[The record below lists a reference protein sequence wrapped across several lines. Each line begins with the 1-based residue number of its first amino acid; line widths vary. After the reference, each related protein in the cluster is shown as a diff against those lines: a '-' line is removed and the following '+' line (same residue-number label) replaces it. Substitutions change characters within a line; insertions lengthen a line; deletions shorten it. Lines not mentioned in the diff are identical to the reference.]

1 VIGGTHREV
10 GFETIEYHTLVAGDS
25 GGGKTT
31 YLREAHD
38 TYPGLSIW
46 IDHSDD
52 GVDGITGR
60 DIDDAATMWSEREA
74 RRSDATRL
82 RWRCDNP
89 LDAAASARAVAN
101 DYHQQTG
108 YPTQVIADEAQDGM
122 LADGDVEA
130 DNPLKKMLHE
140 DRDNALKVQVA
151 TQDPQDLEYT
161 PLKQCK
167 YWVWVGEWSTF
178 HRGFINY
185 FDLPQSEPPTEPYE
199 GVVFDKRMNV
209 LHRTET
215 KEVYA

>member
-1 VIGGTHREV
+1 MYNRLYGYHADERSAYPNPAHQPGCTLPYLTLPYCSPSRQALRVEFPREIQITERRQFVHR
-10 GFETIEYHTLVAGDS
+10 
-25 GGGKTT
+25 
-31 YLREAHD
+31 R
-38 TYPGLSIW
+38 
-46 IDHSDD
+46 
-52 GVDGITGR
+52 
-60 DIDDAATMWSEREA
+60 AATVWSEREA

-82 RWRCDNP
+82 RWRCDDP
-89 LDAAASARAVAN
+89 LDAAAGARAVAN
-101 DYHQQTG
+101 DYHRQTG

-122 LADGDVEA
+122 LPDGDVEA

-140 DRDNALKVQVA
+140 DRDKALKVQVA

-185 FDLPQSEPPTEPYE
+185 FDLPKSELPTEPYE
-199 GVVFDKRMNV
+199 VVVFDKRMNV

>member
-1 VIGGTHREV
+1 MQA
-10 GFETIEYHTLVAGDS
+10 YHTLVAGDS

-31 YLREAHD
+31 YLREAHA

-46 IDHSDD
+46 IDHH
-52 GVDGITGR
+52 GVDGIGGR
-60 DIDDAATMWSEREA
+60 SLDDAETVRSEREA

-82 RWRCDNP
+82 RWRCDDP
-89 LDAAASARAVAN
+89 LDAARGARAVAH
-101 DYHQQTG
+101 DYHDETG
-108 YPTQVIADEAQDGM
+108 FPTQVIADEAQDGM
-122 LADGDVEA
+122 LPDGDVEA
-130 DNPLKKMLHE
+130 DNPIKRMLHE
-140 DRDNALKVQVA
+140 DRDKGLKVQVA

-185 FDLPQSEPPTEPYE
+185 FDLPQSELPTEPYQV
-199 GVVFDKRMNV
+199 VVFDKRMNV

-215 KEVYA
+215 KEEYA

>member
-1 VIGGTHREV
+1 MQA
-10 GFETIEYHTLVAGDS
+10 YHTLVAGDS

-31 YLREAHD
+31 YLREAHA

-46 IDHSDD
+46 IDHH
-52 GVDGITGR
+52 GVDGIGGR
-60 DIDDAATMWSEREA
+60 SLDDAETVRSEREA
-74 RRSDATRL
+74 RQSDATRL
-82 RWRCDNP
+82 RWRCDDP
-89 LDAAASARAVAN
+89 LDAARGARAVAH
-101 DYHQQTG
+101 DYHDSTG

-130 DNPLKKMLHE
+130 DNPIKRMLHE
-140 DRDNALKVQVA
+140 DRDKALKVQVA

-185 FDLPQSEPPTEPYE
+185 FDLPKSELPTEPYQV
-199 GVVFDKRMNV
+199 VVFDKRMNV

-215 KEVYA
+215 KEEYA

>member
-1 VIGGTHREV
+1 MQA
-10 GFETIEYHTLVAGDS
+10 YHTLVAGDS

-31 YLREAHD
+31 YLREAHA

-46 IDHSDD
+46 IDHH
-52 GVDGITGR
+52 GVDGIGGR
-60 DIDDAATMWSEREA
+60 SLDDAETVRSEREA
-74 RRSDATRL
+74 RQSDATRL
-82 RWRCDNP
+82 RWRCDDP
-89 LDAAASARAVAN
+89 LDAARGARAVAH
-101 DYHQQTG
+101 DYHESTG
-108 YPTQVIADEAQDGM
+108 FPTQVIADEAQDGM

-130 DNPLKKMLHE
+130 DNPIKRMLHE
-140 DRDNALKVQVA
+140 DRDKALKVQVA

-185 FDLPQSEPPTEPYE
+185 FDLPQSELPTEPYQV
-199 GVVFDKRMNV
+199 VVFDKRMNV